1 MNMGNVSERRA
12 QPPAIGVSVV
22 ILALGP
28 AADVA
33 PAADTGPANA
43 TAAATANT
51 SPNAKKNT
59 LWIPLVRR
67 VRQPFLGDWALP
79 GGGLRADHSLEQ
91 AAYAA
96 LESTTD
102 LHPRYLEQLYTFGD
116 PSRSHGGLPMV
127 SIVYWALVGQAET
140 KDFAEADNV
149 RWFPE
154 DDLPTLAFDHRT
166 IIDYALWRL
175 RNKIE
180 YPDVATK
187 LVGDEFTLAQLH
199 GVYEAITE
207 QPIDLANFRRKML
220 ASGQIEPTGRKR
232 REGRHRPAATYR
244 YAPATTADEAAF
256 DAKQSDWPPFAR
268 RRESFQPTGDGHSPG
283 SGNPSDR
290 PDRPDHN
297 SALAALIPSR

>member
-28 AADVA
+28 ASAEH
-33 PAADTGPANA
+33 PTSAN
-43 TAAATANT
+43 
-51 SPNAKKNT
+51 ST

-67 VRQPFLGDWALP
+67 IRQPFLGDWALP

-154 DDLPTLAFDHRT
+154 NDLPALAFDHRT

-175 RNKIE
+175 RTKIE

-199 GVYEAITE
+199 GVYEAITG

-220 ASGQIEPTGRKR
+220 ASGQLEPTGRKR

-244 YAPATTADEAAF
+244 YAPGPESTG
-256 DAKQSDWPPFAR
+256 DWPPFVKRQEA
-268 RRESFQPTGDGHSPG
+268 FQPIEVA
-283 SGNPSDR
+283 PSTDSH
-290 PDRPDHN
+290 DN
-297 SALAALIPSR
+297 SALAALVPSR